1 MKSLYEMFLS
11 LFRRYWSLIH
21 FGLSSCGCLVVDK
34 GVFALVSMS
43 TMESLGRSTSILVAG
58 IVARAISG
66 NINYWYNSVMVFKRP
81 TTFRSFLSYWGLC
94 AVNITLSILATQ
106 IIVSWHDVKG
116 LYITL
121 VSLAVDVGLF
131 LFSYFVQRV
140 FIFKRK

>member
-1 MKSLYEMFLS
+1 MKIIVDKILG

-21 FGLSSCGCLVVDK
+21 FGLSSCSCLVVDK
-34 GVFALVSMS
+34 GVFALVSMT
-43 TMESLGRSTSILVAG
+43 TMSSLGRATSILIAG

-66 NINYWYNSVMVFKRP
+66 NINYWYNSVVVFNRK
-81 TTFRSFLSYWGLC
+81 TTLRSFLSYWGLC

-106 IIVSWHDVKG
+106 LIVSLHDVKG

>member
-21 FGLSSCGCLVVDK
+21 FGLSSCGCLVIDK
-34 GVFALVSMS
+34 GVFALVSMM
-43 TMESLGRSTSILVAG
+43 TMESFGRATSILIAG
-58 IVARAISG
+58 MVARAISG
-66 NINYWYNSVMVFKRP
+66 NVNYWYNSVMVFKRK
-81 TTFRSFLSYWGLC
+81 TTIRSFLSYWGLC

>member
-1 MKSLYEMFLS
+1 MKNFAIKLLD

-21 FGLSSCGCLVVDK
+21 FGLSSSGCLVIDK
-34 GVFALVSMS
+34 GVFALVSMM
-43 TMESLGRSTSILVAG
+43 TMESFGRATSILIAG
-58 IVARAISG
+58 MVARAISG
-66 NINYWYNSVMVFKRP
+66 NVNYWYNSVMVFKRK
-81 TTFRSFLSYWGLC
+81 TTIRSFLSYWGLC